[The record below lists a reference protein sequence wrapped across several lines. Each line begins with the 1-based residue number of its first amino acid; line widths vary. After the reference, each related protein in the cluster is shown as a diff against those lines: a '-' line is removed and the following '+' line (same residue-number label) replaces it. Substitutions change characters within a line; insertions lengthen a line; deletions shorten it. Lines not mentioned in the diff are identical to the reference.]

1 MGARMKVIIDL
12 EEDTIYAEDDEQVE
26 EEIIIENPTAK
37 KIKKLVDNGI
47 PVYWSNCNYEIIKD
61 EHTYM
66 IKAKTK
72 EDVSHLEGYIFTLM
86 DSTGFDR
93 GIRYLDLTDR
103 ADKLLNTH
111 EKYFYMKGK
120 K

>member
-12 EEDTIYAEDDEQVE
+12 EEDTIYAEDDE
-26 EEIIIENPTAK
+26 
-37 KIKKLVDNGI
+37 LVDNGI